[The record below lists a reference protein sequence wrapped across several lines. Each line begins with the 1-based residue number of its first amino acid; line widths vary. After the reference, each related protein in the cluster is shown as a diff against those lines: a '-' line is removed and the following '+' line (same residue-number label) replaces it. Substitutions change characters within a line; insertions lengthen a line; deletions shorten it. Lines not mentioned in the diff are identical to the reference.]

1 MEPQS
6 QHSDLGFFKL
16 MPRASVIRT
25 FEFTNQ
31 GGDQTSLIR
40 MLFYPVVHGALTLH
54 ISSPSYYILL
64 VVLVSPGPAR
74 IDQVSLV
81 VMISGDDN

>member
-6 QHSDLGFFKL
+6 QHSDLGFFEL

-40 MLFYPVVHGALTLH
+40 MLFYPVVHGA
-54 ISSPSYYILL
+54 
-64 VVLVSPGPAR
+64 
-74 IDQVSLV
+74 
-81 VMISGDDN
+81 

>member
-16 MPRASVIRT
+16 KPRASVIRN
-25 FEFTNQ
+25 FEFTNR

-40 MLFYPVVHGALTLH
+40 MH
-54 ISSPSYYILL
+54 ISSASPSL
-64 VVLVSPGPAR
+64 
-74 IDQVSLV
+74 Q
-81 VMISGDDN
+81 

>member
-40 MLFYPVVHGALTLH
+40 MLFYPVVHGALTLPHFLSQLLH
-54 ISSPSYYILL
+54 ITGSAS
-64 VVLVSPGPAR
+64 
-74 IDQVSLV
+74 
-81 VMISGDDN
+81 ISWPCSNRSGLSCCNDFRR

>member
-1 MEPQS
+1 
-6 QHSDLGFFKL
+6 
-16 MPRASVIRT
+16 
-25 FEFTNQ
+25 
-31 GGDQTSLIR
+31 
-40 MLFYPVVHGALTLH
+40 MLFYPIVHGALTLP

-81 VMISGDDN
+81 VLIVGMLIVALIEVAEHIALVVLHSLAVEYG

>member
-1 MEPQS
+1 
-6 QHSDLGFFKL
+6 

-25 FEFTNQ
+25 LEFTNQ

-40 MLFYPVVHGALTLH
+40 MLFYPVVHGALTLP

-64 VVLVSPGPAR
+64 VVLVSTGLAL

-81 VMISGDDN
+81 IMISGDDN

>member
-6 QHSDLGFFKL
+6 QHSDLGFFEL
-16 MPRASVIRT
+16 MPRASVIRI

-40 MLFYPVVHGALTLH
+40 MLFYPVVHGALTLP

-64 VVLVSPGPAR
+64 VVLVSHGPAR

>member
-1 MEPQS
+1 
-6 QHSDLGFFKL
+6 
-16 MPRASVIRT
+16 
-25 FEFTNQ
+25 
-31 GGDQTSLIR
+31 
-40 MLFYPVVHGALTLH
+40 MLFYPIVHGALTLP

-81 VMISGDDN
+81 VLIVGILIVALIEVAEHIALVVLHSLAVEYG

>member
-1 MEPQS
+1 
-6 QHSDLGFFKL
+6 
-16 MPRASVIRT
+16 
-25 FEFTNQ
+25 
-31 GGDQTSLIR
+31 
-40 MLFYPVVHGALTLH
+40 MLLYPVVYGALTLP

-81 VMISGDDN
+81 VLIVGMLIVALIEVAEHIALVVLHSLAVEYG